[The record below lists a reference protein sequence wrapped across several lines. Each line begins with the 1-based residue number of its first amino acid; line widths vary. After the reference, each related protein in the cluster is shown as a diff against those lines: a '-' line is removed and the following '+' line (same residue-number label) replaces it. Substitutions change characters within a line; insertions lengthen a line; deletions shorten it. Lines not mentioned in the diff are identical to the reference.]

1 MLLNINSLPP
11 ESTPTASID
20 KKNPLGKLFLCLGI
34 IATSGC
40 SGGRRRMISGEF
52 FSLFPWFLG

>member
-1 MLLNINSLPP
+1 LI
-11 ESTPTASID
+11 
-20 KKNPLGKLFLCLGI
+20 LCLGI

-52 FSLFPWFLG
+52 FSLSPWFLG